1 MTFSQDRQLKAIV
14 FSDVVDSSIKIFADE
29 LIAVQQ
35 IKDDLALIREQLQGH
50 GGSLVKS
57 LGDGLLMTFD
67 APTQAL
73 DFIQVVISQ
82 LKDRRRSSLDHRF
95 GLHTGEIYADGDDI
109 LGQGVHLASRL
120 QTVSPVNGVAFV
132 RSTYDLIDT
141 SYRRLANKRG
151 MVELKGLPQ
160 PMEVFTLSQEQFV
173 GTSEAALA
181 DARNLPELLA
191 NTAYDVERPMGRSVQ
206 QNTWLLRERQRDR
219 HAVLKL
225 VPADA
230 RLVEALK
237 LEAATLDRLRHPRIP
252 RIVDAF
258 DCSGLFCFIQEYIPG
273 ASLNGSLDLLRRKQ
287 RIGGLLRQILELL
300 EVVHSVGL
308 MHGDIHPANLIP
320 DAEGGSLFLVDFSLL
335 RARINAR
342 REDSGSFDASVSEM
356 GRPYF
361 SAPERARF
369 GRLAPAADLYAL
381 GLTAFTL
388 YTGQNPEALFDQ
400 SLGAWSFDGVDP
412 EVVRWLEPLL
422 QESPAQ
428 RVQNAADAL
437 RLLDQPV
444 PAASA
449 VTPTPTLRFTKG
461 LNKERLQ
468 AELITTYGPMV
479 DLLLE
484 QQPCQIPA
492 DQVANLVTRLV
503 TAGLRPD
510 DVTRAVSAAELQ
522 TPTSEPIS
530 DVPMA
535 VVDSSETESEQ
546 ATHSPR
552 MLLQQEIGPIAD
564 LLWTDAMDAAWRQ
577 GPEYVRPLLE
587 AAGVSRGSI
596 DHFLREVDSLQLSQI
611 PAFSSL
617 EPPKREIAP
626 EQKVEKVES
635 ADLERQLTELIG
647 PIGAQLFAEV
657 QDLPIGEQRKVLL
670 ERLQSF
676 GVAEDVLQTFR

>member
-1 MTFSQDRQLKAIV
+1 MTFGQDRQLKAIV
-14 FSDVVDSSIKIFADE
+14 FSDVVDSSIEMFADE
-29 LIAVQQ
+29 LIAIQQ
-35 IKDDLALIREQLQGH
+35 IKDDLALIREHLQGH

-73 DFIQVVISQ
+73 DFIQAVINR
-82 LKDRRRSSLDHRF
+82 LADRRRSSLDHRF

-109 LGQGVHLASRL
+109 LGQGVNLASRL

-132 RSTYDLIDT
+132 RPTYDLIDT
-141 SYRRLANKRG
+141 SYRRLANSRG

-160 PMEVFTLSQEQFV
+160 PMELFTLTQDQLV
-173 GTSEAALA
+173 GTSEAAAA
-181 DARNLPELLA
+181 DASNLSELLA
-191 NTAYDVERPMGRSVQ
+191 DTAYDVERPIGRSVQ

-225 VPADA
+225 IPADP

-237 LEAATLDRLRHPRIP
+237 LEAVTLDRLRHPRIP

-258 DCSGLFCFIQEYIPG
+258 DSSGLFCFIQEYIPG
-273 ASLNGSLDLLRRKQ
+273 ASLHGSLDLLRRKQ
-287 RIGGLLRQILELL
+287 RIGGLLRQVLELL

-320 DAEGGSLFLVDFSLL
+320 DTEGGSLFLVDFSLL
-335 RARINAR
+335 RARIDAR
-342 REDSGSFDASVSEM
+342 REGSGSFEASVSEM

-400 SLGAWSFDGVDP
+400 SQGAWSFDGVDP
-412 EVVRWLEPLL
+412 EVVRWLEPML

-428 RVQNAADAL
+428 RLQNAADAL
-437 RLLDQPV
+437 RLLDQPYA
-444 PAASA
+444 PPSTAAPS
-449 VTPTPTLRFTKG
+449 PSLRSTKG
-461 LNKERLQ
+461 LSKERLQ
-468 AELITTYGPMV
+468 GELVTTYGPMV

-484 QQPCQIPA
+484 QQPRLIPA
-492 DQVANLVTRLV
+492 DQVANLVARLV
-503 TAGLRPD
+503 TAGLRQD
-510 DVTRAVSAAELQ
+510 DVRRAVSAAELQ
-522 TPTSEPIS
+522 TPPAEPIS
-530 DVPMA
+530 EVPMP
-535 VVDSSETESEQ
+535 VVDSSAAESDQ
-546 ATHSPR
+546 ATLSPR

-564 LLWTDAMDAAWRQ
+564 LLWSDAMSAAWRQ
-577 GPEYVRPLLE
+577 GPEHLRPLLE
-587 AAGVSRGSI
+587 AAGVSRENI
-596 DHFLREVDSLQLSQI
+596 DHFLLQVGALPLSEV
-611 PAFSSL
+611 PASSTP
-617 EPPKREIAP
+617 EPPKREVVA
-626 EQKVEKVES
+626 EQKVEKVDS

-657 QDLPIGEQRKVLL
+657 QHLPIVEQRKVLL
-670 ERLQSF
+670 ERLRSF
-676 GVAEDVLQTFR
+676 GVAEETLQTFR

>member
-1 MTFSQDRQLKAIV
+1 MTVGQDRQLKAIV
-14 FSDVVDSSIKIFADE
+14 FSDVVDSSIKMFADE
-29 LIAVQQ
+29 LIAIQQ
-35 IKDDLALIREQLQGH
+35 IKDDLALIREHLQGH

-57 LGDGLLMTFD
+57 LGEGLLMTFD

-73 DFIQVVISQ
+73 DFIQDVINR
-82 LKDRRRSSLDHRF
+82 LTDRRRSSLDHRF

-132 RSTYDLIDT
+132 RPTYDLIDT
-141 SYRRLANKRG
+141 SYRRLANSRG

-160 PMEVFTLSQEQFV
+160 PLEVFTLTQDQLV
-173 GTSEAALA
+173 GTSEVATA
-181 DARNLPELLA
+181 DASNLSELLA
-191 NTAYDVERPMGRSVQ
+191 NTAYDVERPMGSSVQ
-206 QNTWLLRERQRDR
+206 QNTWLLCERQRDR

-225 VPADA
+225 IPADHQ
-230 RLVEALK
+230 LVEALK

-252 RIVDAF
+252 RILDAF
-258 DCSGLFCFIQEYIPG
+258 DSSGLFCFIQEYIPG
-273 ASLNGSLDLLRRKQ
+273 ASLHGSLDLLRRKQ
-287 RIGGLLRQILELL
+287 RIGGLLRQVLELL
-300 EVVHSVGL
+300 EVVHSAGL

-320 DAEGGSLFLVDFSLL
+320 DAAGGSLFLVDFSLL
-335 RARINAR
+335 RARIDAR
-342 REDSGSFDASVSEM
+342 REGSGSFEASVSEM

-400 SLGAWSFDGVDP
+400 SQGAWSFDGVDP

-428 RVQNAADAL
+428 RLQNAADAL
-437 RLLDQPV
+437 RLLDQPYA
-444 PAASA
+444 PPSAAA
-449 VTPTPTLRFTKG
+449 PFPPLRSTKG
-461 LNKERLQ
+461 LSKERLQ
-468 AELITTYGPMV
+468 GELATTYGPMV

-484 QQPCQIPA
+484 QQPRLIPA
-492 DQVANLVTRLV
+492 DQVANLVARLV
-503 TAGLRPD
+503 TAGLRQD
-510 DVTRAVSAAELQ
+510 DVRRAVSAAELQ
-522 TPTSEPIS
+522 TPPTEPIS
-530 DVPMA
+530 DVPMP
-535 VVDSSETESEQ
+535 VVDSSAAESDQ
-546 ATHSPR
+546 ATLSPR

-564 LLWTDAMDAAWRQ
+564 LLWSDAMSAAWRQ
-577 GPEYVRPLLE
+577 GPEHLRPLLE
-587 AAGVSRGSI
+587 AAGVSHENI
-596 DHFLREVDSLQLSQI
+596 DHFLLQVGALQLSEV
-611 PAFSSL
+611 PPSSTP
-617 EPPKREIAP
+617 EPPKREVVP
-626 EQKVEKVES
+626 EQKVDSVDS

-657 QDLPIGEQRKVLL
+657 QHLPIVEQRKVLL

-676 GVAEDVLQTFR
+676 GVAEETLQTFR